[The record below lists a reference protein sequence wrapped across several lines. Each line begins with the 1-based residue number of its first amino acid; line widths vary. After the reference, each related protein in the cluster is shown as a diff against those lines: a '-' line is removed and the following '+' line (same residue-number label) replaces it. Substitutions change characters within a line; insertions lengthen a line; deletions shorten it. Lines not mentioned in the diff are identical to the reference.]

1 MAGYIMTLDSEESL
15 RKCIRNG
22 VYSTRLSETK
32 NDNWSVAHE
41 GTFADYYSM
50 KDGDYIFFFIKRKI
64 YGIGVLTN
72 IDGDCK
78 YLNYNNADIPK
89 NYSTEEIR
97 GLNPLVDDFNP
108 VNRCLCIF
116 KPYPF
121 FFMRSVDMDEALNS
135 APSKFKSLRAMWKVS
150 FIKLDDEESQALFD
164 ILLKRNES
172 SLADGIETYEFD
184 DTIHKQISNRL
195 NENHRM
201 LAYRILAKAASNG
214 TSVKHEMAIEA
225 CLCAILGNNNKTPM
239 GKWDYI
245 SHQVV
250 ASPFKPVDYMDKMDI
265 FGYRY
270 IDGYSTISKYLV
282 AEIKKDS
289 ATPEVI
295 EQIMK
300 YVDWVNQE
308 YAYGDYSMI
317 EAYVIA
323 HDFPED
329 VIKKRNE
336 ECVRNFVKGYRPAEA
351 ATWSNVKLIRYE
363 FYDDGMDFI
372 EVL

>member
-15 RKCIRNG
+15 RRCIKNG
-22 VYSTRLSETK
+22 VYSTRLSATK
-32 NDNWSVAHE
+32 NNNWNIAQE

-50 KDGDYIFFFIKRKI
+50 KEGDYIFFFIKRKI

-78 YLNYNNADIPK
+78 YLSYINADIPT
-89 NYSTEEIR
+89 NYSEEEVQN
-97 GLNPLVDDFNP
+97 LNPLIDDSEP

-116 KPYPF
+116 KPHPF

-135 APSKFKSLRAMWKVS
+135 APSKFRSLRAMWKVS

-164 ILLKRNES
+164 IILKRNES
-172 SLADGIETYEFD
+172 HITDGNAIYEFD
-184 DTIHKQISNRL
+184 SATHEQIEKRL
-195 NENHRM
+195 EAKHQM
-201 LAYRILAKAASNG
+201 QAYRILAKATTGG

-225 CLCAILGNNNKTPM
+225 CLCAILGNENDTPM

-245 SHQVV
+245 SHQVI
-250 ASPFKPVDYMDKMDI
+250 ASPFKPIDYMDKMDI

-270 IDGYSTISKYLV
+270 IEGYNTISKYLV

-289 ATPEVI
+289 TTLEGR
-295 EQIMK
+295 EQVMK

-323 HDFPED
+323 HSFPEE
-329 VIKKRNE
+329 VIEKRNK
-336 ECVRNFVKGYRPAEA
+336 ECVRNYVKGYRPAEA
-351 ATWSNVKLIRYE
+351 STWNNVKLVRYE

-372 EVL
+372 EV